1 MRANDTLNMNGWV
14 DTVQEVRSFA
24 LILRGRYTSNTIQV
38 MFLVAL
44 VQDIPKQSNGSDCG
58 GFACMVS

>member
-1 MRANDTLNMNGWV
+1 MRAIDTFNMDGWV

-24 LILRGRYTSNTIQV
+24 LIRRGRYTSNTTHV

-58 GFACMVS
+58 VFACMVS